1 MSLQREILSP
11 VTTNLENS
19 LIRVCRPFVSSTPST
34 SIESTSL
41 IGKGSADC
49 KFWDFTVQKQS
60 AQHGSE
66 RMIANISQLFRKAI
80 LPAIQLNRIQTPIS
94 NGGRL
99 RLRSR
104 NSRVRPALWFRKL
117 LKALKYHWTLLHM
130 TLLMLC
136 HTRLLMDSSL
146 LKK

>member
-19 LIRVCRPFVSSTPST
+19 LIRASRPFVSSTPST
-34 SIESTSL
+34 SNELNSL

-49 KFWDFTVQKQS
+49 KFRIKTILKQS
-60 AQHGSE
+60 AQHGKSS
-66 RMIANISQLFRKAI
+66 IFSTIFVD
-80 LPAIQLNRIQTPIS
+80 RIQTPIS

-99 RLRSR
+99 PARSQ
-104 NSRVRPALWFRKL
+104 NSRVRPELWFRKL
-117 LKALKYHWTLLHM
+117 LKVLKYHWTLLHM

-136 HTRLLMDSSL
+136 HTRLHMVL
-146 LKK
+146 